1 MKYLTRRSVF
11 FLLTAA
17 VFWAPI
23 KPLAQGLV
31 KFNRSKLYIVGR
43 SGKHEFDVELALT
56 KRQQGQGLM
65 FRRSLPANAGMLF
78 DYQIPTSIT
87 MWMKNTF
94 IPLDMIFLGNDG
106 RVTSISQRTIPHSEA
121 VIASRGRARAVLEV
135 NGGTVSRLGIMLGD
149 RVEHPIFGN

>member
-1 MKYLTRRSVF
+1 MKYPTRRSVL
-11 FLLTAA
+11 FLLTAT

-23 KPLAQGLV
+23 KLSAQGLV

-56 KRQQGQGLM
+56 ERQQRQGLM

-78 DYQIPTSIT
+78 DYHMPTSIT

-106 RVTSISQRTIPHSEA
+106 RVTGISQRTIPHSEA
-121 VIASRGRARAVLEV
+121 VIASKGRARAVLEV
-135 NGGTVSRLGIMLGD
+135 NGGTVSRLGIMPGD
-149 RVEHPIFGN
+149 RVVHPIFGN

>member
-1 MKYLTRRSVF
+1 M
-11 FLLTAA
+11 
-17 VFWAPI
+17 
-23 KPLAQGLV
+23 
-31 KFNRSKLYIVGR
+31 
-43 SGKHEFDVELALT
+43 ALT
-56 KRQQGQGLM
+56 KSQQALGLM
-65 FRRSLPANAGMLF
+65 FRRSLPTNAGMLF
-78 DYQIPTSIT
+78 DYHMPTSIT